1 MLFPTLLLASTVS
14 ASCLHGLSM
23 YKRAEGAVEL
33 PAFGYGAENGPFK
46 WADLAVENEACRAG
60 TTQSPINLDTTTA
73 ARASNPVVTRR
84 QAVEGNEG
92 GANGTA
98 PSADRPVV
106 DIPQQSVVFENLGT
120 TIEVV
125 MNGTTTFQGA
135 DFRLVQFHMHTP
147 SEHHVDGEYFPLE
160 VHMVHQAVGT
170 SSPPPLSLEKKKN
183 TQTNT
188 PTADETQIAV
198 MALLFQ
204 LSPSGSDPLIAGLTP
219 SLPSIETP
227 GSKVTIPAGVDFSSA
242 MARMQSSDIL
252 QYSGSLTT
260 PPCAEGVTFLVVKEP
275 LALGVE
281 DYNAIKKTVKFN
293 ARFIQNSLGGEN
305 MLAVGAKSGG
315 AAAGN
320 ATAAA

>member
-1 MLFPTLLLASTVS
+1 MLFNTLLMATTAS

-23 YKRAEGAVEL
+23 FKRAEGEL

-46 WADLAVENEACRAG
+46 WADLAVENEACRTG
-60 TTQSPINLDTTTA
+60 TIQSPINLDTTTA
-73 ARASNPVVTRR
+73 ARASSPVVTRR

-92 GANGTA
+92 ANGTA
-98 PSADRPVV
+98 PAADRPVV
-106 DIPQQSVVFENLGT
+106 DIPEQSVVFENLGT
-120 TIEVV
+120 TIEVI

-170 SSPPPLSLEKKKN
+170 FPPLLHTP
-183 TQTNT
+183 TQTTQTHTN
-188 PTADETQIAV
+188 PHAADETQIAV

-204 LSPSGSDPLIAGLTP
+204 LSPSGSDPLISSLTP
-219 SLPSIETP
+219 SLSSIQTP
-227 GSKVTIPAGVDFSSA
+227 GSKVDIPAGVDFTSA
-242 MARMQSSDIL
+242 MARMESSDIL

-305 MLAVGAKSGG
+305 MLAVGGKSGSAAEG
-315 AAAGN
+315 AAGN
-320 ATAAA
+320 ATAKH